1 MEQNELME
9 TALNYVREWLGDA
22 KLNIVRLQADLCWEN
37 RWPIKTDYND
47 DVRDLLNEF
56 GSDRNMSEEWWEKY
70 GDLEDIISDL

>member
-22 KLNIVRLQADLCWEN
+22 KLNIVRLQADLCWKN
-37 RWPIKTDYND
+37 RRPIKTDYND

-56 GSDRNMSEEWWEKY
+56 GSDRNMPEEWWEKY